1 MNAMPTPTRRVAS
14 RPTASAQVA
23 VTEFLADLL
32 ATSEEEGRVDDF
44 YGRICEATTRM
55 TSMRRAVIFRY
66 DRARRQVRPAGGYGL
81 DLDLFEEGFFT
92 VEIAPIA
99 RRALEEDNVI
109 EASEHLEREIP
120 FEYVQALGVTQIVCT
135 PMVARGRWI
144 GVILADRAGLGAP
157 LDDTERETLW
167 VLGKTAALAATAR
180 IATRQ
185 HERALQLEQ
194 RIQMARSIHDG
205 VIQRLFGLS
214 LALDGDQPLDENIR
228 ARTVAELQTALADLR
243 RALVR
248 PLGQPLPA
256 TAVTLRD
263 ELERLRSCHPGLGI
277 TFDDAATS
285 VPSELEPLA
294 QAVLIEGVRNAQR
307 HATPTYLN
315 VSATTEAGTLEMELV
330 NDGAHDRSAAG
341 TGMGLRVAAFAA
353 LQAGGLLEFGRIDGN
368 CWRVR
373 LIAPAQPR

>member
-1 MNAMPTPTRRVAS
+1 MPVAS
-14 RPTASAQVA
+14 SRLPRPMPSVQVA
-23 VTEFLADLL
+23 VIEFLAEVL

-66 DRARRQVRPAGGYGL
+66 DRARRQVRAAGGYGL
-81 DLDLFEEGFFT
+81 DLDLFENGFFT
-92 VEIAPIA
+92 VDIAPIA
-99 RRALEEDNVI
+99 GRALQEDNVL
-109 EASEHLEREIP
+109 EASEHLERELP
-120 FEYVQALGVTQIVCT
+120 LEYVEALGLTQIVCT

-144 GVILADRAGLGAP
+144 GVILADRAGVGAP
-157 LDDTERETLW
+157 LEDTERETLW

-194 RIQMARSIHDG
+194 RIEMARSIHDG

-214 LALDGDQPLDENIR
+214 LALGGDQPLEGDIR
-228 ARTVAELQTALADLR
+228 VRAVTELQTALADLR

-256 TAVTLRD
+256 TTVTLRH
-263 ELERLRSCHPGLGI
+263 ELQRLASCHPRLGI
-277 TFDDAATS
+277 SFDSSAIE
-285 VPSELEPLA
+285 VPAQLEPLA

-307 HATPTYLN
+307 HATPTYFR
-315 VSATTEAGTLEMELV
+315 VSTTLDDGTFQMELV
-330 NDGAHDRSAAG
+330 NDCALEASAAG

-353 LQAGGLLEFGRIDGN
+353 LQAGGLLEFGRIPDDR
-368 CWRVR
+368 WRVR
-373 LIAPAQPR
+373 LIAPEQPR

>member
-1 MNAMPTPTRRVAS
+1 MIGMPTATRRGT
-14 RPTASAQVA
+14 RPEPTVQVA
-23 VTEFLADLL
+23 VIEFLADVL

-81 DLDLFEEGFFT
+81 DLDLFEDGFFT
-92 VEIAPIA
+92 VDIAPIA
-99 RRALEEDNVI
+99 RRALEEDNVL
-109 EASEHLEREIP
+109 EARDNLERELP
-120 FEYVQALGVTQIVCT
+120 LEYVQALGVTQIVCT

-194 RIQMARSIHDG
+194 RIEMARNIHDG

-214 LALDGDQPLDENIR
+214 LALDGDQPLDEDIR
-228 ARTVAELQTALADLR
+228 ARAVTELQTALADLR

-248 PLGQPLPA
+248 PLGQPPA
-256 TAVTLRD
+256 PTTVTLRD
-263 ELERLRSCHPGLGI
+263 ELERLRGCHPALGI
-277 TFDDAATS
+277 TFEESATS
-285 VPSELEPLA
+285 VPSQLESLA

-307 HATPTYLN
+307 HAMPTYVR
-315 VSATTEAGTLEMELV
+315 VSTVRDSGTFEMEMV
-330 NDGAHDRSAAG
+330 NDGARQAPAAG

-353 LQAGGLLEFGRIDGN
+353 LQAGGLLEFGSLPENR
-368 CWRVR
+368 WRLR
-373 LIAPAQPR
+373 LIAPEKYR

>member
-1 MNAMPTPTRRVAS
+1 MAGMPATGRQLTPRPTPTV
-14 RPTASAQVA
+14 QVA
-23 VTEFLADLL
+23 VIEFLADLL

-81 DLDLFEEGFFT
+81 DLDLFENDFFT
-92 VEIAPIA
+92 VDIAPIA
-99 RRALEEDNVI
+99 RRTLEEDTVL
-109 EASEHLEREIP
+109 EASEHLERQLP
-120 FEYVQALGVTQIVCT
+120 LDYVQALGVTQIVCT
-135 PMVARGRWI
+135 PMVARGRWL

-157 LDDTERETLW
+157 LEDTERETLW

-194 RIQMARSIHDG
+194 RIEMARSIHDG

-214 LALDGDQPLDENIR
+214 LALDGEQPLDADIR
-228 ARTVAELQTALADLR
+228 ARTVTELQTALADLR

-248 PLGQPLPA
+248 PLGQPLPP
-256 TAVTLRD
+256 TTLTLGD
-263 ELERLRSCHPGLGI
+263 ELARLASCHPRLGI
-277 TFDDAATS
+277 SFDAARID
-285 VPSELEPLA
+285 VPHQLEPLA

-307 HATPTYLN
+307 HAVPTYLE
-315 VSATTEAGTLEMELV
+315 VATSLDAGSFKLELI
-330 NDGAHDRSAAG
+330 NDGARDASTAG

-353 LQAGGLLEFGRIDGN
+353 LQAGGLLEFGRLPDDR
-368 CWRVR
+368 WRVR
-373 LIAPAQPR
+373 LIAPETPQ

>member
-1 MNAMPTPTRRVAS
+1 MTEMSTAMGRRGS
-14 RPTASAQVA
+14 RPAASVQVA
-23 VTEFLADLL
+23 VIEFLADLL
-32 ATSEEEGRVDDF
+32 ARSEEDGRVDDF

-81 DLDLFEEGFFT
+81 ELGLFEDGFFT

-99 RRALEEDNVI
+99 RRALEQDNVL
-109 EASEHLEREIP
+109 EASEHLERELP
-120 FEYVQALGVTQIVCT
+120 LEYVKALGVTQIVCT
-135 PMVARGRWI
+135 PMVARGRWL
-144 GVILADRAGLGAP
+144 GVILADRAGVGAP
-157 LDDTERETLW
+157 LEDTERETLW

-194 RIQMARSIHDG
+194 RIEMARSIHDG

-214 LALDGDQPLDENIR
+214 LALDGEQPLDEEIR
-228 ARTVAELQTALADLR
+228 ARTVTELQTALADLR

-248 PLGQPLPA
+248 PLGQALPP
-256 TAVTLRD
+256 TTVTLRD
-263 ELERLRSCHPGLGI
+263 ELQRLASCHPRLGLS
-277 TFDDAATS
+277 FDPSAIR
-285 VPSELEPLA
+285 VPRQLEPLA

-307 HATPTYLN
+307 HATPTYLQ
-315 VSATTEAGTLEMELV
+315 VTTALDAGTFKLELV
-330 NDGAHDRSAAG
+330 NDGARDTSAAG

-353 LQAGGLLEFGRIDGN
+353 LQTGGLLEFGRLPEDR
-368 CWRVR
+368 WRVQ
-373 LIAPAQPR
+373 LIAPEKPR